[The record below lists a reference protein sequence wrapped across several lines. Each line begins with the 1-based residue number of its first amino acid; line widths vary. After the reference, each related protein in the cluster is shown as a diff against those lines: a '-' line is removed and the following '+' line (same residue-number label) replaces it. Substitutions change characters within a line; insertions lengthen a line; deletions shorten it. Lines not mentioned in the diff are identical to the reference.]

1 MNKKRH
7 CITVYEVR
15 ADKRPKETIEE
26 VKHELDKTLKEK
38 DLKVKK
44 QFLEGGKHQDGTN
57 KTLKEIENEQV
68 I

>member
-1 MNKKRH
+1 MKKKRH

-26 VKHELDKTLKEK
+26 VKHELDKALKEK

-44 QFLEGGKHQDGTN
+44 QFLEGGRHQDGSN

>member
-1 MNKKRH
+1 MKKKRH

-44 QFLEGGKHQDGTN
+44 QFLEGGKHQDGTI
-57 KTLKEIENEQV
+57 KTLKETENEQ
-68 I
+68 II

>member
-1 MNKKRH
+1 M
-7 CITVYEVR
+7 R
-15 ADKRPKETIEE
+15 AGKPKETIEE

-44 QFLEGGKHQDGTN
+44 QFLEGGKHEDGSN

>member
-1 MNKKRH
+1 MKKKRH

-15 ADKRPKETIEE
+15 AGKPKETIEE

>member
-1 MNKKRH
+1 MKKKRN

-15 ADKRPKETIEE
+15 AGRPKETIEE
-26 VKHELDKTLKEK
+26 VKNELDKTLKEK

-44 QFLEGGKHQDGTN
+44 QFLDGGKHEDGTN

>member
-1 MNKKRH
+1 MS
-7 CITVYEVR
+7 
-15 ADKRPKETIEE
+15 DKRSKETIEE
-26 VKHELDKTLKEK
+26 VKHELDKTLKDK

>member
-1 MNKKRH
+1 MS
-7 CITVYEVR
+7 
-15 ADKRPKETIEE
+15 DKRLKKTIEE

-38 DLKVKK
+38 YLKVKK
-44 QFLEGGKHQDGTN
+44 HFLEGGKHQDGTN

>member
-1 MNKKRH
+1 MS
-7 CITVYEVR
+7 
-15 ADKRPKETIEE
+15 DKRPKETIEE

-44 QFLEGGKHQDGTN
+44 QFLEGGRHQDGSN

>member
-1 MNKKRH
+1 MKKKRN

-15 ADKRPKETIEE
+15 AGRPKETIEE
-26 VKHELDKTLKEK
+26 VKNELDKTLKEK
-38 DLKVKK
+38 DLKVKN
-44 QFLEGGKHQDGTN
+44 QFLDGGKHEDGTN

>member
-1 MNKKRH
+1 MKTKRH
-7 CITVYEVR
+7 CITVYEAR

-44 QFLEGGKHQDGTN
+44 QFLEGGKYEDGTN

>member
-1 MNKKRH
+1 MKKKRH
-7 CITVYEVR
+7 CITVYEVS
-15 ADKRPKETIEE
+15 ADKGPKETIEE

-44 QFLEGGKHQDGTN
+44 QFLEGGRHQDGTN

>member
-1 MNKKRH
+1 MKKKRH

-26 VKHELDKTLKEK
+26 VKHELDKALKEK

-44 QFLEGGKHQDGTN
+44 QFLEGGRHQDGSN
-57 KTLKEIENEQV
+57 KTLKDIENEQV

>member
-1 MNKKRH
+1 MKRKKS

-15 ADKRPKETIEE
+15 AGKPKESIGE
-26 VKHELDKTLKEK
+26 VKNELDKALKEK

-44 QFLEGGKHQDGTN
+44 QFLEGGKHQDGSN